1 MKIGRGR
8 RAGNGGISLS
18 RLGMLPRLS
27 DIFHGLGFTVSTL
40 MTRPVVCFAG
50 NATDIGGHSVIIP
63 VEEQQR

>member
-1 MKIGRGR
+1 
-8 RAGNGGISLS
+8 
-18 RLGMLPRLS
+18 MLPRLS